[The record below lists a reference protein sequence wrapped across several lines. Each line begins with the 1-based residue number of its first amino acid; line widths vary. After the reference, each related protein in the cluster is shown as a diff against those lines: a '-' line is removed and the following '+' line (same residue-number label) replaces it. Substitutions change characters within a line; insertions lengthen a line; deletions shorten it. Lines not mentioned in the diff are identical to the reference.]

1 MSENEIEVEI
11 DYENFLKKFGDNPDG
26 ITPEMRRIYEAMK
39 KDGTVSRMGDLLKK
53 YRGRKAASSAEKD
66 G

>member
-1 MSENEIEVEI
+1 MSENKT
-11 DYENFLKKFGDNPDG
+11 DYEESYGNDPEYK
-26 ITPEMRRIYEAMK
+26 ITPEMRRIFESMK
-39 KDGTVSRMGDLLKK
+39 KDGILDDVLKE

>member
-1 MSENEIEVEI
+1 MSENKT
-11 DYENFLKKFGDNPDG
+11 DYEESYGNDPEYK
-26 ITPEMRRIYEAMK
+26 ITPDMRRIFESMK
-39 KDGTVSRMGDLLKK
+39 KDGILDDVLKE

>member
-1 MSENEIEVEI
+1 MSENET
-11 DYENFLKKFGDNPDG
+11 DYEERYGNDPEYK
-26 ITPEMRRIYEAMK
+26 ITPEMRQIFESMK
-39 KDGTVSRMGDLLKK
+39 KEGFLDDVLKE

>member
-1 MSENEIEVEI
+1 MSENKT
-11 DYENFLKKFGDNPDG
+11 DYEERYGNDPEYK
-26 ITPEMRRIYEAMK
+26 ITPEMRRIFESMK
-39 KDGTVSRMGDLLKK
+39 KDGFLDDVLKE